1 MAMVCLCHG
10 VSERKVAKAIERG
23 AETIDEVGAACNAGT
38 CCMGCHPTIETML
51 AVRSRTAVAGARV
64 AVA

>member
-1 MAMVCLCHG
+1 MVCLCHG

-23 AETIDEVGAACNAGT
+23 AETIEEVGAACGAGT

-51 AVRSRTAVAGARV
+51 TVRGRTVIAGAHV

>member
-23 AETIDEVGAACNAGT
+23 ADTIEEVGATCGAGT

-51 AVRSRTAVAGARV
+51 AVRGRTVSPAARI
-64 AVA
+64 AIA